1 MKDLLFEVYTAADE
15 PSLDAIAMAIA
26 DDDSL
31 LGAPGRDTI
40 RRCISDQ
47 SVPTQRADA
56 VAVAVVL
63 ARWAGWD
70 TDALAPQIGELW
82 IKARLTTP
90 PGDPLAAVTDP
101 FALGVHHAI
110 STDLLSTGPP
120 LPLLPVYVERD
131 HDARLRAIADEAKGG
146 VSRLVI
152 LTGGS
157 STGKTRACW
166 ELLRYLPGDW
176 RLWHPFDPVPVEAA
190 LGAIERIA
198 PRTVVWLNE
207 AQHYLLTASDL
218 GERLAAK
225 LRTLLVDPGRTPV
238 LILGTLWPHNWR
250 TLTAQPSDDADDDPH
265 AQARVLL
272 AGRGLI
278 IPADFGSSDLR
289 TLADRAHMDTRLA
302 YAANHAESGAI
313 TQYLAGGPAL
323 LERYTTANAG
333 ARALVE
339 AAMDARQVGHGP
351 ALPLALLEGGAT
363 GYLNDAQW
371 DLLDEEW
378 FEQALAYSAKPL
390 RGARGML
397 TLIRP
402 RTGQPAAAQP
412 HYRLA
417 DYLEQHGRHHRLPN
431 RPPATLWNA
440 FIEHAADSDRFALA
454 NTARERGLLRIAC
467 SLYVTTRGK
476 DRTSAWQEAGDL
488 LADAGR
494 WDEALAW
501 FERAADAGD
510 VGALHWAA
518 NLLAAAG
525 RWDEA
530 LTLYERAADGGDTDA
545 LRGAALRLANAG
557 RLDEAL
563 TWYVRAANSG
573 DTWALRRV
581 ATWLVYD
588 APRQPGLWAEA
599 LAWLERATDAGD
611 TKTPGWAAD
620 CLAENGRLN
629 EALTWYERAAE
640 GGDTEALRAA
650 ADRLAKAS
658 RLDEALTWYERAA
671 EGGDTEALRRAA
683 DQLAWAERW
692 EEALAWYER
701 AGRAGNTQALVSA
714 ADLVARAGHLDA
726 AITWIAG
733 AAEGGHRPESGLALK
748 RWLALDW
755 AVDELTKAR
764 RTDEA
769 ETLSALRLGA

>member
-1 MKDLLFEVYTAADE
+1 MIGPGPLRELKDLLFEVYTAADE

-278 IPADFGSSDLR
+278 IPADFGSPTYAPWPTVR
-289 TLADRAHMDTRLA
+289 T
-302 YAANHAESGAI
+302 
-313 TQYLAGGPAL
+313 
-323 LERYTTANAG
+323 
-333 ARALVE
+333 
-339 AAMDARQVGHGP
+339 
-351 ALPLALLEGGAT
+351 
-363 GYLNDAQW
+363 W
-371 DLLDEEW
+371 
-378 FEQALAYSAKPL
+378 
-390 RGARGML
+390 
-397 TLIRP
+397 
-402 RTGQPAAAQP
+402 
-412 HYRLA
+412 
-417 DYLEQHGRHHRLPN
+417 
-431 RPPATLWNA
+431 
-440 FIEHAADSDRFALA
+440 
-454 NTARERGLLRIAC
+454 
-467 SLYVTTRGK
+467 
-476 DRTSAWQEAGDL
+476 
-488 LADAGR
+488 
-494 WDEALAW
+494 
-501 FERAADAGD
+501 
-510 VGALHWAA
+510 
-518 NLLAAAG
+518 
-525 RWDEA
+525 
-530 LTLYERAADGGDTDA
+530 
-545 LRGAALRLANAG
+545 
-557 RLDEAL
+557 
-563 TWYVRAANSG
+563 
-573 DTWALRRV
+573 
-581 ATWLVYD
+581 
-588 APRQPGLWAEA
+588 
-599 LAWLERATDAGD
+599 
-611 TKTPGWAAD
+611 TPGWPTPPTTPRAVPSPSTLPGARLCWSD
-620 CLAENGRLN
+620 TPPLTLAHGR
-629 EALTWYERAAE
+629 W
-640 GGDTEALRAA
+640 
-650 ADRLAKAS
+650 
-658 RLDEALTWYERAA
+658 W
-671 EGGDTEALRRAA
+671 RRPWMPA
-683 DQLAWAERW
+683 R
-692 EEALAWYER
+692 
-701 AGRAGNTQALVSA
+701 SA
-714 ADLVARAGHLDA
+714 TGPPSL
-726 AITWIAG
+726 
-733 AAEGGHRPESGLALK
+733 
-748 RWLALDW
+748 
-755 AVDELTKAR
+755 
-764 RTDEA
+764 
-769 ETLSALRLGA
+769 